1 MMQVDIDDL
10 LSGDLLSV
18 PDDFSN
24 RVMREVYAQPLPI
37 LESKRSKQLQWLALV
52 AAAGVGLSQV
62 LAFIFGMWAASSAL

>member
-1 MMQVDIDDL
+1 MMQVDIDGL
-10 LSGDLLSV
+10 LAGNLLSV

-24 RVMREVYAQPLPI
+24 RVMREVHAQPLPAVA
-37 LESKRSKQLQWLALV
+37 SKRRTRLQWLALV